1 MPVRPQQKRLPVFW
15 ISFIG
20 SIIILVLLFLFTK
33 PDREPLDPKKLPWN
47 AYFDESGTLHALGI
61 EIGST
66 KLVEAMNMYNK
77 DVEIRLFTDGDGSN
91 KTAEA
96 YFPTIYVSSIKAA
109 LAVTLEVSDEE
120 LQVVYDRGAKISPT
134 TSGAKEVKLST
145 DDNLAFLQKRI
156 ASITLIP
163 RKNLSDRAIEMRFGK
178 PDRRLTK
185 EDGLERLYYD
195 KLGLEMI
202 VDPDGHEALQYTPKF
217 R

>member
-1 MPVRPQQKRLPVFW
+1 MPTNNQPKKLPVFW

-20 SIIILVLLFLFTK
+20 SIVILILLFLFTK
-33 PDREPLDPKKLPWN
+33 PEREPIDPKMLPWN
-47 AYFDESGTLHALGI
+47 SYYDETGTLHALGI
-61 EIGST
+61 SIGST
-66 KLVEAMNMYNK
+66 KLVDAMNLYNK

-96 YFPTIYVSSIKAA
+96 YFPTVYVASIKAA

-120 LQVVYDRGAKISPT
+120 LQIVYDRGAKISPT

-145 DDNLAFLQKRI
+145 DDNLAYLQKKI
-156 ASITLIP
+156 SSITLIP
-163 RKNLSDRAIEMRFGK
+163 RKNLSDRAIKMRFGE

-202 VDPDGHEALQYTPKF
+202 VNPEGQEALQYAPSF
-217 R
+217 D